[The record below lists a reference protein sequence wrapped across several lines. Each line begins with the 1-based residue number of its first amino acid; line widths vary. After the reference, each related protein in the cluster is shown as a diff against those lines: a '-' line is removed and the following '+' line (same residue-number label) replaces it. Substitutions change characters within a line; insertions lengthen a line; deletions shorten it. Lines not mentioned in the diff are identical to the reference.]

1 MRQRLGQVRQVSGL
15 QWRALGLRALA
26 FLVAWL
32 LMALPLGV
40 AIFTHSS
47 KSTVIASHDA
57 VVSPTLDGYVTLNLG
72 PYLPNLRHPSRD
84 RVGAGID
91 LGKTNL
97 STYEALIRRYA
108 FIGSQPDGQIAK
120 LRSALTDMAVDSA
133 VSGGLVG
140 LAAPGL
146 WVLLGRRRRDQ
157 LFQHITVRRVA
168 ITGLAAA
175 TAATAATAAAA
186 VTQPWKQSGDSVK
199 QQIVWQSV
207 GSALPGIPIPEAAQA
222 LQVEGGLMT
231 SGTRRLAESAFDTYA
246 RSVDFYNQVVEDAQL
261 LSMQLR
267 QPEEGETVALLL
279 SDRHDNI
286 GMDKVAREIADQG
299 GATVLFDAGDDTST
313 GSEWEAFSLD
323 SLAHAFADFDDRYS
337 IAGNHDHG
345 DFVSHYLGEL
355 GFTTLEGEV
364 IDGPDDIRLL
374 GVDDPRSSG
383 LGTWRDEP
391 GISFAEHSHRLADLA
406 CEHELDGDRINTLLV
421 HDAASGDD
429 ALARGCVDLVIGG
442 HIHAQ
447 LGPTLVIGDNG
458 RTGYSYTNGTTGG
471 AAYTLAI
478 GSKLRRDAQV
488 TLVTYRDGRPVGIQP
503 VTVRT
508 VGDFRVGDY
517 TELDLEQQLEETAA
531 GTENGPL
538 PEESP

>member
-1 MRQRLGQVRQVSGL
+1 MRQRPGQVRQLSGL
-15 QWRALGLRALA
+15 PWRALGLRALA

-32 LMALPLGV
+32 LLALPLAV
-40 AIFTHSS
+40 AIFLHSS

-72 PYLPNLRHPSRD
+72 PYLPNLRHPSGD
-84 RVGAGID
+84 PVGTQID

-97 STYEALIRRYA
+97 STYDALIRRYA

-120 LRSALTDMAVDSA
+120 LRLTLTEMAVDSSL
-133 VSGGLVG
+133 SGGLVG

-146 WVLLGRRRRDQ
+146 WILLGRRRRDQ
-157 LFQHITVRRVA
+157 LFRHVTVRRVA

-175 TAATAATAAAA
+175 IAAVA
-186 VTQPWKQSGDSVK
+186 VTQPWEQPGESVK

-207 GSALPGIPIPEAAQA
+207 GSALPGIPIPDTAQA
-222 LQVEGGLMT
+222 IEVQGGLMT

-246 RSVDFYNQVVEDAQL
+246 RSVNFYNQAAEDAQ
-261 LSMQLR
+261 SISAQLR
-267 QPEEGETVALLL
+267 QPEDGETVALLL

-286 GMDKVAREIADQG
+286 GMDAVVREISDQG
-299 GATVLFDAGDDTST
+299 GVTVLFDAGDDTST
-313 GSEWEAFSLD
+313 GSPWEAFSLD
-323 SLAHAFADFDDRYS
+323 SLAHTFEGLDDRYA

-345 DFVSHYLGEL
+345 DFVSDYLGER
-355 GFTTLEGEV
+355 GFTHLEGEV
-364 IDGPDDIRLL
+364 IDGPEDSRLL

-391 GISFAEHSHRLADLA
+391 GLSFAEHRHQLADLA
-406 CEHELDGDRINTLLV
+406 CDHELDGDRINTLLV
-421 HDAASGDD
+421 HDATSGDE
-429 ALARGCVDLVIGG
+429 ALERGCVDLVIGG
-442 HIHAQ
+442 HIHTQ
-447 LGPTLVIGDNG
+447 LGPTRVVGDNA

-471 AAYTLAI
+471 AAYALAI
-478 GSKLRRDAQV
+478 GSKLRREAQV

-503 VTVRT
+503 VTIRT
-508 VGDFRVGDY
+508 VGDFQVGGY
-517 TELDLEQQLEETAA
+517 TELDLGETVA
-531 GTENGPL
+531 GTDNGPL

>member
-1 MRQRLGQVRQVSGL
+1 MRQRLGQVRQLSAL
-15 QWRALGLRALA
+15 QWRALGLRAAA
-26 FLVAWL
+26 FLVAWVL
-32 LMALPLGV
+32 VALPLGV

-47 KSTVIASHDA
+47 KPTVIASHDA
-57 VVSPTLDGYVTLNLG
+57 IVRPTLDGYVTLNLG
-72 PYLPNLRHPSRD
+72 PYLPNLRHPSGD
-84 RVGAGID
+84 RVGARID

-120 LRSALTDMAVDSA
+120 LRSTLTDTAIDSA

-146 WVLLGRRRRDQ
+146 WILLGRRRRDQ
-157 LFQHITVRRVA
+157 LFRHITVRRVA

-175 TAATAATAAAA
+175 TGIVAI
-186 VTQPWKQSGDSVK
+186 TQPWEQPGESVK
-199 QQIVWQSV
+199 QEIVWQSV
-207 GSALPGIPIPEAAQA
+207 GSALPDIPIPAAAQD
-222 LQVEGGLMT
+222 LQVQGGLMT
-231 SGTRRLAESAFDTYA
+231 SGTKRLAESAFDTYS
-246 RSVDFYNQVVEDAQL
+246 RSVNFYNQVAQDAQF
-261 LSMQLR
+261 LSGQLR

-286 GMDKVAREIADQG
+286 GMDKVARVIADQG
-299 GATVLFDAGDDTST
+299 GATIVFDAGDDTSS
-313 GSEWEAFSLD
+313 GSAWEAFSLD
-323 SLAHAFADFDDRYS
+323 SLAHAFEQFDDKYA

-345 DFVSHYLGEL
+345 SFVSDYLGEL
-355 GFTTLEGEV
+355 GFNSLEGEV
-364 IDGPDDIRLL
+364 VDGPDGIRLL

-406 CEHELDGDRINTLLV
+406 CAHELDDDRINTLLV
-421 HDAASGDD
+421 HDANSGDE
-429 ALARGCVDLVIGG
+429 ALERGCVDLVIGG

-447 LGPTLVIGDNG
+447 LGPTMVLGENG

-471 AAYTLAI
+471 AAYALAI

-488 TLVTYRDGRPVGIQP
+488 TLITYRDGRPVGIQP

-508 VGDFRVGDY
+508 VGDFRVGEY
-517 TELDLEQQLEETAA
+517 TELDLAQQLVETTVE
-531 GTENGPL
+531 TENSPL